1 MAIMAAMKQT
11 GIQIPYAVADFARLR
26 EEGYYYIDKTRFIR
40 SLEPYSAPVFLR
52 PRRFGKSLLVSMLYY
67 YYDIRQA
74 ERFES
79 IFGGTDIGNNPT
91 SQHNKYMVLRLDFS
105 TMAVADSLEQL
116 EENFN
121 NLICP
126 AINMLVNGKMRYAK
140 EFEGI
145 HFANHSNAI
154 TMLRNVLDWISGSG
168 LPQLYILIDEY
179 DNFSNQ
185 LLTTFKDQIYERLT
199 TGDSFFRNFFKVIK
213 SGIGEGSIRSC
224 FCTGVLPV
232 TMDDLTSGYNIS
244 EILTLKPEFV
254 DMLGFTHEEAAE
266 YLKSVMSQY
275 DERNSSFDELWKL
288 ILNNYDGYH
297 FLPGAKPL
305 FNPTILTYFFK
316 KFAMNKGVIP
326 DELIDENLRTDI
338 GWIRRLTQTQENA
351 QATVHTLL
359 VDGEM
364 TYSQAEL
371 RSKFNKQKFFD
382 PEFYPVSL
390 YYLGMTTLVDNFA
403 MCLPNLSMRSIYMGY
418 YNELN
423 QVGKENPRYVNTY
436 RSFVKS
442 ADHRLEPI
450 IENYFHEYLGLLPAQ
465 AFDKMNENF
474 IRCSCFELMSRYLSQ
489 CYTFALELNL
499 PSGRADLVMTGV
511 PGTEW
516 HNDCRVVEFK
526 YMKAAEAKTV
536 EGMTAPIADDV
547 AQVNGYAA
555 DILAQ
560 FPAYKIQT
568 YVVYMAAAKACKVF
582 LSTD

>member
-1 MAIMAAMKQT
+1 MRQT
-11 GIQIPYAVADFARLR
+11 GIQIPYAVADFAELR
-26 EEGYYYIDKTRFIR
+26 EGGYYYIDKTRFI
-40 SLEPYSAPVFLR
+40 SLLEKYKAPVFLR

-79 IFGGTDIGNNPT
+79 IFAGTDIGNNPT
-91 SQHNKYMVLRLDFS
+91 AQHNKYMVLRLDFS
-105 TMAVADSLEQL
+105 KMVVADTLEKMEQNFNDLLCPIMKSLVADPMRYVSL
-116 EENFN
+116 FGDFKFATEEN
-121 NLICP
+121 
-126 AINMLVNGKMRYAK
+126 ATNML
-140 EFEGI
+140 
-145 HFANHSNAI
+145 SNILTAI
-154 TMLRNVLDWISGSG
+154 QGRN

-382 PEFYPVSL
+382 PAFYPVSL
-390 YYLGMTTLVDNFA
+390 YYLGMTTLVDNFR
-403 MCLPNLSMRSIYMGY
+403 MRLPNLTMRSIYMGY
-418 YNELN
+418 YNEMN
-423 QVGKENPRYVNTY
+423 RVGLDYRRYVEAY
-436 RSFVKS
+436 EHFVYS
-442 ADHRLEPI
+442 DHRLEPI

-489 CYTFALELNL
+489 CYTFALEQNL